1 MPGRNPRFEI
11 YFAKRATWKQE
22 FAALREILLACGLD
36 EELKWRQACYCF
48 EGGNVV
54 LLAGFK
60 EFCALSFFK
69 GVLLPDPEGIL
80 VAPGANSLSVRMIKF
95 TSLEGIVSRKVVLK
109 NYIRAAIKVE
119 QSGAKVDFSANK
131 IVARP
136 AELEAALAKDNNY
149 REAFEAL
156 TPGRQRSWIIH
167 IESAKQEKTKFERVS
182 KAREKVIKGLGM
194 LDLPK
199 R

>member
-1 MPGRNPRFEI
+1 MPGRNPRFET
-11 YFAKRATWKQE
+11 YFAKRETWKQE
-22 FAALREILLACGLD
+22 FAALREVLLACGLD

-80 VAPGANSLSVRMIKF
+80 VAPGANSHSVRMIKF
-95 TSLEGIVSRKVVLK
+95 TSLEEITSREVVLK
-109 NYIRAAIKVE
+109 SFIHAAIQLE
-119 QSGAKVDFSANK
+119 RSGAKVDFSANK
-131 IVARP
+131 KVARP
-136 AELEAALAKDNNY
+136 AELETALVKDVEY

-156 TPGRQRSWIIH
+156 TPGRQRSWILH
-167 IESAKQEKTKFERVS
+167 IEAAKQEKTRTDRVA
-182 KAREKVIKGLGM
+182 KAREKVMKGLGM
-194 LDLPK
+194 LERK
-199 R
+199 